1 MNVIL
6 IGFMGAGKTT
16 VGQLLAS
23 ALDFTFV
30 DTDARI
36 EAAAGRTIPEIFAS
50 EGESGFRDRES
61 AVLQEV
67 LKGDRQVISTGGG
80 IVLRPENREAI
91 RAGGWCVWL
100 AVSPEIVWNR
110 VRLENHRPLLR
121 NPDPEGTVRRMLAER
136 DPIYQE
142 TAHLRVAASRRR
154 PKTIAAEI
162 AKNVA

>member
-16 VGQLLAS
+16 VGRLLAS

-30 DTDARI
+30 DTDAQI

-50 EGESGFRDRES
+50 EGEPGFRDRES
-61 AVLQEV
+61 AALQEV
-67 LKGDRQVISTGGG
+67 LQGDRQVISTGGG

-91 RAGGWCVWL
+91 RDGGLCVWL

-110 VRLENHRPLLR
+110 VRRESHRPLLR
-121 NPDPEGTVRRMLAER
+121 NPDPEGTVRRMLTER

-142 TAHLRVAASRRR
+142 TAHLRVVASRRR

-162 AKNVA
+162 AKSVA